1 MKISL
6 KLTQNVY
13 FTIQKAFDNLF
24 TEDDVRLNIIIKN
37 HNYFIQQDS
46 FRYEIGYNLKYHI
59 CNIKETNFLDIGKEY
74 YKYQCQM
81 LKDIENFDLNRF
93 SDYLVFSNNHIAV
106 LIYRQEKK
114 VLCQVTYNNWE
125 KDIYESLFL
134 GELTNK
140 TIQDW
145 LKELDLYFI
154 EKK

>member
-1 MKISL
+1 
-6 KLTQNVY
+6 
-13 FTIQKAFDNLF
+13 
-24 TEDDVRLNIIIKN
+24 
-37 HNYFIQQDS
+37 
-46 FRYEIGYNLKYHI
+46 
-59 CNIKETNFLDIGKEY
+59 
-74 YKYQCQM
+74 M

-106 LIYRQEKK
+106 LIYRKEKK

>member
-59 CNIKETNFLDIGKEY
+59 CNIKSTKCNKKQHINEQKFAFILRKICFLT
-74 YKYQCQM
+74 
-81 LKDIENFDLNRF
+81 FR
-93 SDYLVFSNNHIAV
+93 
-106 LIYRQEKK
+106 
-114 VLCQVTYNNWE
+114 
-125 KDIYESLFL
+125 
-134 GELTNK
+134 
-140 TIQDW
+140 
-145 LKELDLYFI
+145 
-154 EKK
+154 

>member
-59 CNIKETNFLDIGKEY
+59 CNIKNKFFIVIKMFPKHIFLK
-74 YKYQCQM
+74 
-81 LKDIENFDLNRF
+81 
-93 SDYLVFSNNHIAV
+93 
-106 LIYRQEKK
+106 
-114 VLCQVTYNNWE
+114 
-125 KDIYESLFL
+125 
-134 GELTNK
+134 
-140 TIQDW
+140 
-145 LKELDLYFI
+145 
-154 EKK
+154 